1 MKATNKLLAILLT
14 VCMLLAMPLSINVSA
29 FGTSDSDAATI
40 KAVVL
45 PDKIADELGV
55 SRDRAIMLI
64 FNRQVT
70 IDVSK
75 VSAGFGF
82 VNATTGTAVGAMFAP
97 DSATGNS
104 IRTGAS
110 IQEFSA
116 SGDKKYYVVSL
127 PSGYTVSNLFSV
139 FNNRAG
145 YEVVVRLFD
154 STDGTNDVIDGVVNN
169 GTAWSGTTKSNKYCQ
184 SNANINTGTPTNN
197 KRDYTDIP
205 IVDALT
211 LNSAEWTAD
220 NTIRITFSQPGKMRR
235 SNGADVYCGIR
246 LVNANGK
253 LMYYNPNAEGN
264 KYSTTAGGESLQAA
278 ANPTSEAYA
287 AMNITITQQSTVA
300 FGDFAA
306 GSVKTLSWFNAHLE
320 ACCAEN
326 PSETFTISYVM
337 ESKEWTDNSNYFTAR
352 GEAANNWVIS
362 GFYSNNAAAVPLMA
376 TDSASTT
383 GCDSVVMGIVDPIHA
398 VTLQSLTRNSLT
410 DFTLKFSE
418 AVTLKG
424 GSNFGLC
431 VMKDGKIISSKKLV
445 VGSWRTNAE
454 GTTHDTWRLGFHHND
469 YSINNGNSIFTYAM
483 GEFTDELK
491 AQGAQLC
498 FYIADQSSTTADG
511 WIDSVYTQTGRKL
524 KNDSGINSTDTK
536 ETYFIPVQVEDMGF
550 TPTAYVSNGTLLL
563 STPGLSGIGGWS
575 GATTY
580 LRAYDDNGNVLS
592 IDSKAAQ
599 WRLSVNSSARY
610 NGAGSLYCSS
620 ELLITDTEGH
630 GVSKYDGIV
639 ALLDQEYPNGY
650 HLEMVVDD
658 AAANAKNG
666 FVENMAQYNSSL
678 GQVSAYLLASE
689 LYSTDTLDVAVIP
702 FGEMVTVDS
711 VDVYDSGK
719 AILTFSHDID
729 IDALIAAHT
738 NYKDFFLTISTPGEN
753 SYVVD
758 TNDYDGDG
766 NTTEPLAQ
774 TAMGDIQRYGDNN
787 NKIIATLSPDA
798 YKNMMDIYG
807 AKTESDNWAIR
818 MRIEMETG
826 YVKNVGKIPVNDN
839 IVATKEGVLSPYMPA
854 FWGTDVIS
862 GRVWTD
868 VNLVD
873 AADGAISV
881 NGVQTNDLSA
891 ITAAP
896 AGSEIIMIDNAVV
909 ESGGFNVPSGVVLD
923 LNGKT
928 ITMSENTAINVIG
941 TIMDNTDGGALIKV
955 ANKNTA
961 TVAIPGSNP
970 QMPLYDTADGGYRL
984 FHKEFKAQ
992 GVKEG
997 SNANPADTTAKR
1009 YGVHLHF
1016 DNMKAYEL
1024 LAAGG
1029 TDVKLTLKLYAEGYV
1044 DVPLYTFQEST
1055 LKEYGQSCLN
1065 ATAEKPLSGKTIV
1078 LTVFGIDKLN
1088 GTPLNVSAT
1097 LNFMGT
1103 TAIGDAV
1110 PVV

>member
-29 FGTSDSDAATI
+29 AEQLHIEDAYLGASGT
-40 KAVVL
+40 
-45 PDKIADELGV
+45 ADENYLFIKFSEKADLQTRTNEALIGV
-55 SRDRAIMLI
+55 
-64 FNRQVT
+64 
-70 IDVSK
+70 
-75 VSAGFGF
+75 
-82 VNATTGTAVGAMFAP
+82 
-97 DSATGNS
+97 
-104 IRTGAS
+104 
-110 IQEFSA
+110 
-116 SGDKKYYVVSL
+116 
-127 PSGYTVSNLFSV
+127 SV
-139 FNNRAG
+139 FNAAG
-145 YEVVVRLFD
+145 TQTARLVIYDPQDETETPGSSDANGLYKVRLKVPANW
-154 STDGTNDVIDGVVNN
+154 GT
-169 GTAWSGTTKSNKYCQ
+169 Y
-184 SNANINTGTPTNN
+184 
-197 KRDYTDIP
+197 
-205 IVDALT
+205 
-211 LNSAEWTAD
+211 
-220 NTIRITFSQPGKMRR
+220 
-235 SNGADVYCGIR
+235 
-246 LVNANGK
+246 
-253 LMYYNPNAEGN
+253 
-264 KYSTTAGGESLQAA
+264 
-278 ANPTSEAYA
+278 
-287 AMNITITQQSTVA
+287 
-300 FGDFAA
+300 
-306 GSVKTLSWFNAHLE
+306 
-320 ACCAEN
+320 
-326 PSETFTISYVM
+326 
-337 ESKEWTDNSNYFTAR
+337 
-352 GEAANNWVIS
+352 
-362 GFYSNNAAAVPLMA
+362 
-376 TDSASTT
+376 
-383 GCDSVVMGIVDPIHA
+383 DSVATWLNDKFINATGEGLRLICYVSDPITNTA
-398 VTLQSLTRNSLT
+398 VVDGSIPTFKGATTDTYLRNDTPGYVYGSTGKEATQFDMTAKYDKTPITLQSLTRNSLT
-410 DFTLKFSE
+410 DFTLTFSE
-418 AVTLKG
+418 AVTLTG

-431 VMKDGKIISSKKLV
+431 VMKDGKIISSKNLV
-445 VGSWRTNAE
+445 VGSWRGNTNGSTYTE
-454 GTTHDTWRLGFHHND
+454 TWRLGFHHND

-511 WIDSVYTQTGRKL
+511 LIDSVYTQTGKKL

-575 GATTY
+575 GAYIY
-580 LRAYDDNGNVLS
+580 LRAYDDNGNILS
-592 IDSKAAQ
+592 INSKAAQ

-610 NGAGSLYCSS
+610 NGASSLYCSS

-630 GVSKYDGIV
+630 GVSRYDTIV
-639 ALLDQEYPNGY
+639 ALLDQEYPDGY
-650 HLEMVVDD
+650 NLEMVVDD
-658 AAANAKNG
+658 STATKNG

-787 NKIIATLSPDA
+787 NKIMVTVDPVA
-798 YKNMMDIYG
+798 YEKMMDIYG

-997 SNANPADTTAKR
+997 SNANPADTTAMR

-1029 TDVKLTLKLYAEGYV
+1029 TDVKLTLNLYAEGYV